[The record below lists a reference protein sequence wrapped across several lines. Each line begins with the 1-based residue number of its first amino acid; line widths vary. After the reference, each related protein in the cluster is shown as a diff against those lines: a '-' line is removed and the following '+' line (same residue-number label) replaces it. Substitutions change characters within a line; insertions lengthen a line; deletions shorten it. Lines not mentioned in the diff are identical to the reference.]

1 MHLKRI
7 TFLSDK
13 YPDRG
18 VYPFNIPNFTNTDSL
33 PLDNAVT
40 FFVGENGTG
49 KSTLLK
55 AIARKCD
62 VHIWEPVGGGRLR
75 VNRYEEQLYRFI
87 DIEWRDGPVPGSFFA
102 SEIFNT
108 FAQVLEECA
117 ISSTEHLKYF
127 GGKSLITQSHGQ
139 SHMSF
144 FKSRYR
150 IKGIYFLDEPE
161 NALSPKRQL
170 ELLRVLK
177 EMSRNGRAQ
186 FIIATHSPIILASS
200 QATIYSFDTLP
211 IKKIDYENTNHYR
224 IYKDFLNNRKQYQES
239 L

>member
-1 MHLKRI
+1 M
-7 TFLSDK
+7 
-13 YPDRG
+13 
-18 VYPFNIPNFTNTDSL
+18 
-33 PLDNAVT
+33 A
-40 FFVGENGTG
+40 
-49 KSTLLK
+49 
-55 AIARKCD
+55 
-62 VHIWEPVGGGRLR
+62 
-75 VNRYEEQLYRFI
+75 
-87 DIEWRDGPVPGSFFA
+87 
-102 SEIFNT
+102 
-108 FAQVLEECA
+108 
-117 ISSTEHLKYF
+117 
-127 GGKSLITQSHGQ
+127 
-139 SHMSF
+139 
-144 FKSRYR
+144 